1 MRTVRLGRTG
11 FLVSRVGFG
20 GIPIQRLTEEEAVRV
35 VRRCLDLG
43 VTFLDTANAYT
54 TSEERIGK
62 AIAGRRDGLIL
73 ATKTQARD
81 KATALAH
88 LDLSLQRLKT
98 DRIDLW
104 QLHNV
109 STPEALDQVLAP
121 GGAVDAA
128 TEARDAGTIRE
139 LGISSHSLDT
149 AIKAVATNRFATVQ
163 FPFNFVTDEAT
174 NDLLPL
180 CRRLDVGFIA
190 MKPFAGGMLENA
202 RLTLKH
208 LFQFDE
214 VVPDPGIQ
222 TVEEIEQI
230 AEVER
235 GPWALAPEEREELA
249 RVRTEMDPR
258 FCRRCD
264 YCQPCP
270 QGVKIST
277 ATSLP
282 SFWKRFPPDRFFS
295 GFVADAARS
304 ARLCAQC
311 GECETRCPYHL
322 PIRAMLEESVAFYD
336 RMESEAGSV
345 SEK

>member
-20 GIPIQRLTEEEAVRV
+20 GIPIQRLTDTEADRV
-35 VRRCLDLG
+35 VRRSLDLG
-43 VTFLDTANAYT
+43 VTLLDTANAYT

-62 AIAGRRDGLIL
+62 AVAGRREGLVL
-73 ATKTQARD
+73 ATKTLARD
-81 KATALAH
+81 RATALAH
-88 LDLSLQRLKT
+88 LDLSLQRFGT

-109 STPEALDQVLAP
+109 STPEALDQILAP
-121 GGAVDAA
+121 GGAMEAA
-128 TEARDAGTIRE
+128 VEAVAAGKVRE
-139 LGISSHSLDT
+139 LGLTSHSLDM
-149 AIKAVATNRFATVQ
+149 AMKAVATDRFATVQ
-163 FPFNFVTDEAT
+163 LPFNFVTDEAAA
-174 NDLLPL
+174 DLLPL
-180 CRRLDVGFIA
+180 CRQLDVGFIA

-222 TVEEIEQI
+222 TVEEIEEI
-230 AEVER
+230 AEIER
-235 GPWALAPEEREELA
+235 GSWALTPEERQELA
-249 RVRTEMDPR
+249 RVRAEMDPR
-258 FCRRCD
+258 FCRRCE

-282 SFWKRFPPDRFFS
+282 SFWRRFPPERFFS

-304 ARLCAQC
+304 VRLCAQC
-311 GECETRCPYHL
+311 GECEARCPYHL

-336 RMESEAGSV
+336 RMETEAGRIQGR
-345 SEK
+345 